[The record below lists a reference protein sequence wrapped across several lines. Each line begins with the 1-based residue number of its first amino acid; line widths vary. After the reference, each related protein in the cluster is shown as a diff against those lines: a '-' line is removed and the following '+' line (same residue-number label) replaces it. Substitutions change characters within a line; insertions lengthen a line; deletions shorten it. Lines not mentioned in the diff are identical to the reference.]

1 MDDNQKI
8 ELQELQNLESSGSLE
23 ESMLPRYNE
32 LKKFAEVFEKAEVS
46 DKESKS
52 ALAQKDHFREK
63 FEKSEKERLALEA
76 KLNSPETRTANLP
89 IEDFIN
95 VSAALDGLDS
105 REKEY
110 LAQQHT
116 LTKKPLS
123 EIRASEDFNLWKSAY
138 QQKVEKD
145 KQSLPPNSRQP
156 EEDKPMTLENALAST
171 DSLDEKEKILMEQ
184 FPDYNVSPRQRSDKV
199 IRR

>member
-8 ELQELQNLESSGSLE
+8 ELQELQNLEGSGALE
-23 ESMLPRYNE
+23 EAMKPRYEE
-32 LKKFAEVFEKAEVS
+32 LKGIAKLAQTVEDFQ
-46 DKESKS
+46 KESKS

-63 FEKSEKERLALEA
+63 FEKEQKERLALEA

-89 IEDFIN
+89 IEDFIS
-95 VSAALDGLDS
+95 VSAALDGLDG

-123 EIRASEDFNLWKSAY
+123 EIRQSEDFNLWKSAY

-145 KQSLPPNSRQP
+145 KQSLPPSSRQP
-156 EEDKPMTLENALAST
+156 EEDKPMSIEDALAGA
-171 DSLDEKEKILMEQ
+171 SLEDKEKILEEN
-184 FPDYNVSPRQRSDKV
+184 FPDYRVSSPKSRHEKV